1 MYLSGLIHRDHLFDV
16 ATRWLANRVEPAD
29 GRIVTEVF
37 TFERTVTAPTVRRF
51 VTDMC
56 RAIQPGP
63 LYLERVSSKDDV
75 REAIVAAAA
84 NPNLRIAELIDRYRQ
99 LPEDYFPR
107 TPVHMSLVTR
117 HSGRLAAL
125 IRRKRIRRIADKVSR
140 RMAAQL
146 AGEID
151 AVATALVASRPV
163 RGTGAFAAAR
173 LDGTPPPGVRGAAE
187 RLVADRIRSGRLAL
201 DPERQR
207 VDDVI
212 GVKIVGTEAEL
223 AKAEAAIDDLDY
235 TFASDREVHDGSYAG
250 THYSVDLELDPPEQL
265 LARETPVDWSFARG
279 RGLPEDELQSSFRRY
294 VETGSRT
301 FRVELI
307 LTTFEDL
314 VESELGASIHEQR
327 ILDQRWLA
335 NDFSRVSR
343 NASSL
348 IWGRSSRITG

>member
-1 MYLSGLIHRDHLFDV
+1 
-16 ATRWLANRVEPAD
+16 
-29 GRIVTEVF
+29 
-37 TFERTVTAPTVRRF
+37 
-51 VTDMC
+51 
-56 RAIQPGP
+56 
-63 LYLERVSSKDDV
+63 
-75 REAIVAAAA
+75 
-84 NPNLRIAELIDRYRQ
+84 
-99 LPEDYFPR
+99 
-107 TPVHMSLVTR
+107 MSLVTR
-117 HSGRLAAL
+117 HNGRLAAL

-151 AVATALVASRPV
+151 AVATALAASRPV
-163 RGTGAFAAAR
+163 RTSGAFAGGH

-187 RLVADRIRSGRLAL
+187 RLVADRIRSGRLRL
-201 DPERQR
+201 DPELQR

-212 GVKIVGTEAEL
+212 GVKIVGTEVEL
-223 AKAEAAIDDLDY
+223 AKTEAAIDDLDY
-235 TFASDREVHDGSYAG
+235 TFASDREVHNGSYAG
-250 THYSVDLELDPPEQL
+250 THYAVDLELDPPEQL

-279 RGLPEDELQSSFRRY
+279 RGLPEDELESSFRRY

-301 FRVELI
+301 FRIELI

-348 IWGRSSRITG
+348 VELMLSLAISPTIEIETLPVKLWGLYVRDTVAQAIARLYGNDPAEWLIPAELEESLIQL